1 VEKCISEIA
10 PIVKDYYD
18 RLSSKR
24 PDLTSSVQLSA
35 PAFDER
41 EAMRAIST
49 ILSGMI
55 SQGAN
60 VKEFEENAA
69 QYFGTRSGI
78 ATNSGSSSN
87 LIALLA
93 LKEHFDIQDGSE
105 VILPATTFATVSM
118 PVIQAGLTPVYADVD
133 IESLN
138 ISPDE
143 VQRAIS
149 KKTSILM
156 PVHTLGYPADMS
168 QLMEIAS
175 KHDLAVIEDCCESH
189 GSTLNGQK
197 TGSFGNIATF
207 SFFVAHNMTTG
218 EGGMIVTNDDD
229 LDLLCRSYREF
240 GRHKNTDVEASRYYS
255 DEVLKEYDVRY
266 VFDRLGYNMRMTDVA
281 AAFGI
286 EQLKKLDKMNDTRR
300 ENASKLI
307 EVLESKSNGFLSS
320 TVEADGYY
328 HTYYTFPILLDE
340 SAPFS
345 RREFAEFLEKHNI
358 ETRPLFAGCLPDQ
371 PAFRDSPGRNVG
383 NLENARY
390 LRDNMVF
397 VGIHPGV
404 GPQNI
409 EYMGD
414 IISQFISLY
423 R

>member
-1 VEKCISEIA
+1 VDKCISEIA

-18 RLSSKR
+18 RLSSR
-24 PDLTSSVQLSA
+24 SGGLTSGVRLSA

-69 QYFGTRSGI
+69 QYFGTSNGI

-93 LKEHFDIQDGSE
+93 LKEHFGIEDGAE

-118 PVIQAGLTPVYADVD
+118 PVIQAGLTPVYVDVD
-133 IESLN
+133 MKSLN
-138 ISPDE
+138 ICPVE
-143 VQRAIS
+143 AQRAIS
-149 KKTSILM
+149 ERTKILM
-156 PVHTLGYPADMS
+156 PVHTLGYPADMT
-168 QLMEIAS
+168 QLMEIAFQ
-175 KHDLAVIEDCCESH
+175 HDLAVIEDCCESH
-189 GSTLNGQK
+189 GSTLHGKK

-218 EGGMIVTNDDD
+218 EGGMIVTNDGE

-240 GRHKNTDVEASRYYS
+240 GRHKNTDAGSARYYS

-307 EVLESKSNGFLSS
+307 QVLENKSNGFLSS
-320 TVEADGYY
+320 TIEAEGYY
-328 HTYYTFPILLDE
+328 HTYYTFPILLEE

-371 PAFRDSPGRNVG
+371 PAFRSSPGRNVG

-404 GPQNI
+404 GFQNI

-414 IISQFISLY
+414 IISQFINLHQ
-423 R
+423 